1 MKKARNET
9 INSQQA
15 RWGWHVKPE
24 TFLASAASGFARS
37 DCRCLCGQG
46 SLWERPCR
54 VSALSAP
61 NSARRRLTRA
71 KPYYLFALEA
81 STRATRLAGTWKL
94 KLHKTGNGA

>member
-24 TFLASAASGFARS
+24 TFLASAASGLARS
-37 DCRCLCGQG
+37 DCRCLPGG
-46 SLWERPCR
+46 LVPPCR
-54 VSALSAP
+54 VNALSALS
-61 NSARRRLTRA
+61 SARRRLTRA

-81 STRATRLAGTWKL
+81 ATRATRLAGTWKL

>member
-15 RWGWHVKPE
+15 RWGWHVNPE

-54 VSALSAP
+54 VNALSALR
-61 NSARRRLTRA
+61 SARRRLTRA
-71 KPYYLFALEA
+71 KPYYLFAIEA
-81 STRATRLAGTWKL
+81 ATRATRLAGTWKL